1 MDVISHTYIH
11 CCIRS
16 TSCIRKNGGWNISQI
31 FDKAKKKTNETSSWQ
46 IWNRNPLYQIIET
59 NCFKTRMVFE
69 FLIICEGNQKPEFE
83 TPLTTSTIT
92 FAHKNNES
100 PLFDVY
106 TQFRGIWSWFYQLLN
121 EQDVS
126 FTFIYSFAFYLLC
139 KWCCNLN
146 VRRLNSIIVLK
157 WLKLKMLTGS

>member
-1 MDVISHTYIH
+1 MSYLIPTYM

-31 FDKAKKKTNETSSWQ
+31 FDKEKETNATSIWQ
-46 IWNRNPLYQIIET
+46 IWNRNSLYQIIET
-59 NCFKTRMVFE
+59 DCFKTWIVFE
-69 FLIICEGNQKPEFE
+69 FQIIYGGNQNLNLKLIWQPAPLHLHIKTMSHPSLMF
-83 TPLTTSTIT
+83 TPSLGVRS
-92 FAHKNNES
+92 
-100 PLFDVY
+100 L
-106 TQFRGIWSWFYQLLN
+106 FYQLLN
-121 EQDVS
+121 QQDVS

-139 KWCCNLN
+139 KWCCNLY